1 MRFFRL
7 SLPLILIATLCVT
20 GWALPHRRI
29 ANSPVQSA
37 IEDHS
42 AWVNCNEL
50 LMFVSNNGSL
60 AYDNI
65 AFFGRN
71 DGLYHPYVSLDAIID
86 GSVDNTVIYSAGLW
100 IGGVDS
106 ATGDTLVTV
115 SEYSS
120 EYYPGNM
127 VNHSYDPNADNDPL
141 VRVYRL
147 FSDSA
152 GSNPNYDYTHWPTSQ
167 GAPLNDLGEPAL
179 IGDQYLWSVYNDANP
194 ARHGNDAGL
203 TVPLGLEVQQS
214 VFAFNDMEA
223 LGKTVFIRARII
235 NRGTRTLHGLRVGFW
250 VDPDV
255 GGAAD
260 DLAGC
265 DTALSLG
272 FAFNSTNADPVYG
285 NTPPAVGVCLLQGP
299 LSYTGSASDT
309 GLFLGQRWPGFIN
322 LPMTAFSRY
331 YNGIDPSS
339 APESYHYLM
348 GRNQDGSPLPSG
360 STYMVPGDPVSGTGE
375 IDVNASD
382 RRFMVATG
390 PITLRP
396 VDSTELVWAVIVGQ
410 GADRLS
416 SLTILKYYT
425 TVVREIFGYFSQ
437 SSCCIGVTGNVN
449 GDAEEIVD
457 ISDLMAMVD
466 FLFLEGELSMCPEE
480 NNVDRQPSIDIG
492 DLMALVDF
500 LFLEYDLPACP

>member
-1 MRFFRL
+1 MLCFRL
-7 SLPLILIATLCVT
+7 SLPLILIATLGVT
-20 GWALPHRRI
+20 GWALPHQRP
-29 ANSPVQSA
+29 ADSPVQSA

-42 AWVNCNEL
+42 AWVNVNEL
-50 LMFVSNNGSL
+50 LLFVSNNGSL

-71 DGLYHPYVSLDAIID
+71 DGLYYPYVSLEAIID
-86 GSVDNTVIYSAGLW
+86 GSADNTVLYSAGLW

-120 EYYPGNM
+120 EYYPGKM
-127 VNHSYDPNADNDPL
+127 VNQSYDPDAETDPM

-152 GSNPNYDYTHWPTSQ
+152 GSNPNYDYSHWPTAQ
-167 GAPLNDLGEPAL
+167 GAPLNHLSEPAL
-179 IGDQYLWSVYNDANP
+179 IGDQFLWSVYNDAHP
-194 ARHGNDAGL
+194 LRHTNDAGS
-203 TVPLGLEVQQS
+203 TAPLGLEIQQS

-223 LGKTVFIRARII
+223 LGKTVFIRARVI
-235 NRGTRTLHGLRVGFW
+235 NRGTRTLNGLRIGFW

-255 GGAAD
+255 GDSQD

-272 FAFNSTNADPVYG
+272 YAYNATNSDAVYG
-285 NTPPAVGVCLLQGP
+285 SAPPAVGVGLLQGP
-299 LSYTGSASDT
+299 LSYTGISSDT
-309 GLFLGQRWPGFIN
+309 GHCFGQRWPGFVN

-331 YNGIDPSS
+331 FNGIDPSS
-339 APESYHYLM
+339 ATESYHYLA
-348 GRNQDGSPLPSG
+348 GRSQDGTPLPSG
-360 STYMVPGDPVSGTGE
+360 STFMVPGDPVAQTGE
-375 IDVNASD
+375 IDYDPSD

-396 VDSTELVWAVIVGQ
+396 ADSTELVWAVIVGQ

-425 TVVREIFGYFSQ
+425 TVVREIFGYLSQ

-480 NNVDRQPSIDIG
+480 NNVDRQPAIDIG